1 MENNNENLK
10 NSNSENS
17 SFFEQK
23 VSSSNGLEG
32 CCPTLRFPNFTKD
45 WSFYK
50 AEKLFENIAEKNHPN
65 ITVLTII
72 QGKGTIPR
80 SASGRKIQYEK
91 ESLTNYKKVNKN
103 DFIIHLRSFEGGLEI
118 ANSEGIVSPAYSIL
132 RNKQEIAP
140 LFYNAY
146 FHTNKFINSNLSKT
160 VEGIRD
166 GRQISY
172 NAFRWL
178 PIPYPEINEQQK
190 IADFLSLID
199 QRIEKQR
206 QLVESLKKYKRG
218 LLFSIFTSI
227 QASVKLEQISTYHSS
242 NLTLEAS
249 QTKGDFALYDANGI
263 CSNIDTYMHDTDYV
277 AIIKDGSGVGKLQ
290 YCKQKSSHI
299 GTLGSLTSQS
309 CSPYY
314 LYTALQIIDFTKYIT
329 GMAIPH
335 IYYKDYKKCDIPYPD
350 RNSQNLI
357 ENTFKSIDKI
367 ITKSILNLEKL
378 KLLKA
383 GLLQQMFI

>member
-1 MENNNENLK
+1 M
-10 NSNSENS
+10 
-17 SFFEQK
+17 
-23 VSSSNGLEG
+23 
-32 CCPTLRFPNFTKD
+32 
-45 WSFYK
+45 
-50 AEKLFENIAEKNHPN
+50 
-65 ITVLTII
+65 
-72 QGKGTIPR
+72 
-80 SASGRKIQYEK
+80 
-91 ESLTNYKKVNKN
+91 
-103 DFIIHLRSFEGGLEI
+103 EI

-206 QLVESLKKYKRG
+206 QLVKSLKKYKRG